1 VHIDWYVLIALV
13 LYFALLITIGLV
25 TFKKDE
31 DMEGYA
37 LGGRALGPW
46 VTSMSAEA
54 SDMSGW
60 MLMGLPGYAYMAG
73 ISAFW
78 IAIGLILGTW
88 ANWLITAK
96 RLRIF
101 TQVMNNSITLPEYFD
116 NRFLDSRKSL
126 RIASAF
132 FIFIFFLI
140 YTSSSFVAGGKLFNT
155 AFGLDYHFSLF
166 LTAGIVVFYTLMG
179 GFAAVCWT
187 DLFQGFLMF
196 FSILIVPVTAMYY
209 IGGVGPTVERL
220 NAISPNYFSMIYGAD
235 GSTLSFT
242 AIISLIG
249 WGFGYFGQPHILVR
263 FMAISSSKSIKQ
275 ATRIAVTW
283 VIISLAMAV
292 LVGLTGRVV
301 LGDVLQGS
309 SAETV
314 FMRMSSMFFHPFL
327 AGIITSGILGAIM
340 STSDSQLLVAA
351 SSFTTDFYKI
361 LIRKDASARE
371 LVMVSRIMIIVVSAL
386 SLFLALDPDSMILT
400 IVSYAWAGFGAAFG
414 PLVLLSLYWRRMTTK
429 GALAGII
436 VGGSTVLIWKNFL
449 SFTGLYE
456 IIPGFFLSLAAIVV
470 VSLLDKEPPR
480 EITDA
485 YDRAVEMMKAE

>member
-1 VHIDWYVLIALV
+1 MHIALSTVIALV
-13 LYFALLITIGLV
+13 LYFAVLIGIGLITY
-25 TFKKDE
+25 KKDE

-78 IAIGLILGTW
+78 IALGLILGTW
-88 ANWLITAK
+88 VNWVVVAK

-101 TQVMNNSITLPEYFD
+101 TRVMGNAITLPEYFD
-116 NRFLDSRKSL
+116 NRFYDKHKKL

-155 AFGLDYHFSLF
+155 AFGLDYRYSLF

-196 FSILIVPVTAMYY
+196 FSILVVPLTAMYS
-209 IGGVGPTVERL
+209 IGGVDATIERL
-220 NAISPNYFSMIYGAD
+220 NAISPNYFSMIQGAD
-235 GSTLSFT
+235 GSMLSLT
-242 AIISLIG
+242 AIISLLA
-249 WGFGYFGQPHILVR
+249 WGLGYFGQPHILVR
-263 FMAISSSKSIKQ
+263 FMAIRDPKSIKQ
-275 ATRIAVTW
+275 ATHIAVTW
-283 VIISLAMAV
+283 VVISLAMAV
-292 LVGLTGRVV
+292 LVGLTGRVY
-301 LGDVLQGS
+301 LGDVLKGGA
-309 SAETV
+309 AETV
-314 FMRMSSMFFHPFL
+314 FIQMTGHFYHPFI

-340 STSDSQLLVAA
+340 ST
-351 SSFTTDFYKI
+351 DFYKI
-361 LIRKDASARE
+361 LINPKATAGE
-371 LVMVSRIMIIVVSAL
+371 LVRMSRMMIIVVSAL
-386 SLFLALDPDSMILT
+386 SLVLAMNPDSMILN

-414 PLVLLSLYWRRMTTK
+414 PLVLFSLFWRRMTTD
-429 GALAGII
+429 GAFAGIV
-436 VGGSTVLIWKNFL
+436 VGGTTVLVWKNFFA
-449 SFTGLYE
+449 FTGVYE
-456 IIPGFFLSLAAIVV
+456 IIPGFILSCLAIVL
-470 VSLLDKEPPR
+470 VSKLDKEPEPDVIAR
-480 EITDA
+480 
-485 YDRAVEMMKAE
+485 YDEAVAKLKEEG

>member
-1 VHIDWYVLIALV
+1 MHIDWYVLIALV

>member
-1 VHIDWYVLIALV
+1 MQINWYILIALV
-13 LYFALLITIGLV
+13 LYFAILVTIGLV

-88 ANWLITAK
+88 ANWAVTAR
-96 RLRIF
+96 RLRVF

-116 NRFLDSRKSL
+116 NRFMDTKKSL

-155 AFGLDYHFSLF
+155 AFGMDYHTALF

-209 IGGVGPTVERL
+209 IGGVGPTITRL
-220 NAISPNYFSMIYGAD
+220 NAISSNYF
-235 GSTLSFT
+235 
-242 AIISLIG
+242 
-249 WGFGYFGQPHILVR
+249 
-263 FMAISSSKSIKQ
+263 
-275 ATRIAVTW
+275 
-283 VIISLAMAV
+283 
-292 LVGLTGRVV
+292 
-301 LGDVLQGS
+301 
-309 SAETV
+309 
-314 FMRMSSMFFHPFL
+314 
-327 AGIITSGILGAIM
+327 
-340 STSDSQLLVAA
+340 
-351 SSFTTDFYKI
+351 
-361 LIRKDASARE
+361 
-371 LVMVSRIMIIVVSAL
+371 
-386 SLFLALDPDSMILT
+386 
-400 IVSYAWAGFGAAFG
+400 
-414 PLVLLSLYWRRMTTK
+414 
-429 GALAGII
+429 
-436 VGGSTVLIWKNFL
+436 
-449 SFTGLYE
+449 
-456 IIPGFFLSLAAIVV
+456 
-470 VSLLDKEPPR
+470 
-480 EITDA
+480 
-485 YDRAVEMMKAE
+485 

>member
-1 VHIDWYVLIALV
+1 MHVALSTVVALV
-13 LYFALLITIGLV
+13 LYFAVLIGIGLITY
-25 TFKKDE
+25 KKDD

-78 IAIGLILGTW
+78 IALGLIIGTW
-88 ANWLITAK
+88 VNWVLVAK

-101 TQVMNNSITLPEYFD
+101 TSVMGNAITLPEYFD
-116 NRFLDSRKSL
+116 NRFSDKHRKL

-155 AFGLDYHFSLF
+155 AFGLDYRYSLF

-196 FSILIVPVTAMYY
+196 FSILVVPVTAMYY
-209 IGGVGPTVERL
+209 IGGVDATMARL
-220 NAISPNYFSMIYGAD
+220 NAISPHYFDMIRGAD
-235 GSTLSFT
+235 GSVLSLT
-242 AIISLIG
+242 AIISLLA
-249 WGFGYFGQPHILVR
+249 WGLGYFGQPHILVR
-263 FMAISSSKSIKQ
+263 FMAIRDPKSIRQ
-275 ATRIAVTW
+275 ATHIAVTW
-283 VIISLAMAV
+283 VVISLAMAV
-292 LVGLTGRVV
+292 LVGLTGRVY
-301 LGDVLQGS
+301 LRDVLKGGA
-309 SAETV
+309 AETV
-314 FMRMSSMFFHPFL
+314 FIQLSGKFYHPFF

-361 LIRKDASARE
+361 LINPKATAAE
-371 LVMVSRIMIIVVSAL
+371 LVRMSRMMIIVVSAL
-386 SLFLALDPDSMILT
+386 SLVLAMNPDSMILN

-414 PLVLLSLYWRRMTTK
+414 PLVLFSLFWRRMTTD
-429 GALAGII
+429 GAFAGIV
-436 VGGSTVLIWKNFL
+436 VGGSTVLIWKNFFA
-449 SFTGLYE
+449 FTGVYE
-456 IIPGFFLSLAAIVV
+456 IIPGFILSCLAIVI
-470 VSLLDKEPPR
+470 VSLMDSEPEPEVVARYDEAVAKLKE
-480 EITDA
+480 E
-485 YDRAVEMMKAE
+485 

>member
-1 VHIDWYVLIALV
+1 MHIDWYVLIALV

-314 FMRMSSMFFHPFL
+314 FMRMSSMFFHPIL